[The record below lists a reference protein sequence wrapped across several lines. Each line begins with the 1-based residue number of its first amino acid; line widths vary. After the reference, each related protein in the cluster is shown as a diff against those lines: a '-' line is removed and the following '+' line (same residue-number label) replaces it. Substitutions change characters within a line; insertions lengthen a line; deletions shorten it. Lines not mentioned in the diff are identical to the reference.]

1 MAAVGNWKQ
10 WWVGGTVRVPAAPK
24 ISQRSCIVW
33 SGPLL
38 LATWFKTG
46 SPQIVHCVCA
56 LPSFDWI
63 SPYCFVCL
71 SSPASQGTFTSTVLL
86 VCVLDFVNCYL
97 SFLNC
102 TFINIEGPV

>member
-46 SPQIVHCVCA
+46 SPQIVHCICA

-71 SSPASQGTFTSTVLL
+71 SSPASQGTFTSKASNFPLSSGDTFQDPQLVLEMK
-86 VCVLDFVNCYL
+86 YY
-97 SFLNC
+97 
-102 TFINIEGPV
+102 